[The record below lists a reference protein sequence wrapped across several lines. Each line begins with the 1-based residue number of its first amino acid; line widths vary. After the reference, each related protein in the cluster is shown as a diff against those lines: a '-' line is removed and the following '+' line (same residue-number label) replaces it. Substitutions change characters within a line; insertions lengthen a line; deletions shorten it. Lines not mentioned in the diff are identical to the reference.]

1 MQLHRLLIDDIDLPA
16 ARELWARL
24 WPLCSFLEQHSYPAA
39 VKAACGLLGIR
50 TGPVRGPLL
59 SLEEADAA
67 ELRRLLDHAGA
78 SLDPAPAV

>member
-1 MQLHRLLIDDIDLPA
+1 MLIDDIDLPA

-39 VKAACGLLGIR
+39 VKAACTSLGIS

-59 SLEEADAA
+59 PLDDADAT
-67 ELRRLLDHAGA
+67 ELRRLLEHAGA
-78 SLDPAPAV
+78 SLAPAPAV